1 MLWRNT
7 NSKTFCISSLY
18 MSSTLL
24 AKLKVK
30 PVPKQKSVVAVGLA
44 KGEAA
49 ARQLVK
55 VATKIVDKTGQTERD
70 IGALRKRFAR
80 SSAVQ
85 DITQKGKEADQQV
98 VDEAQR
104 IREEIGT
111 PLEAIKEQT
120 SAPVDEPAPAVG
132 EAAPLGDE
140 APQAAEMSEQKP
152 EGEALPPRA
161 EEMKKT
167 AVAKVR
173 KRRILKVAQKE
184 KEEELKEEEKER
196 RKTRVSEGPLTQ
208 LRIGDTLISDR
219 LPEKSP
225 EVLIRA
231 SSYYMSNREFFIN
244 FITSLFRKYK
254 EQIDAESANVSC
266 ENRQVGEFTAL
277 AHQNLVR
284 DYLNIYTPYRGLL
297 LYHGL
302 GSGKTCTS
310 IGIAEGL
317 KSHKR
322 VLIMTPASLRA
333 NFYKELKKCGDPLFR
348 KNQYWEFVKTG
359 KNEDLI
365 RMISRAIS
373 LPSGFI
379 EKQGGAWLINV
390 QKPGNYASL
399 TAAQQRQLDQQ
410 LNEMIEAKYDFV
422 NYNGLRESSLAKLT
436 KNNTINPFD
445 NKVII
450 IEEAHNFVGRIA
462 NKISRKETKSLSY
475 ALYQLLMSAQNA
487 RIVMLTGTPVVNY
500 PNELGIMFN
509 ILRGYIRAFIFKLN
523 ILSERRI
530 NEAELMNILGP
541 IATTDY
547 IQYNPSNTT
556 LTITRNPFGFVSVN
570 KKGVYQGVSANERGE
585 IDDDSFVK
593 IVASTLLKN
602 DIKVVGKTVVREY
615 KALPDELTEF
625 KNYFIDEDALGKS
638 GSSSNL
644 KNVVLFQRRIL
655 GLPSYFRS
663 AQEKLLPR
671 YSKAINFHVD
681 LIPMSDYQ
689 FALYEAARKQ
699 ERKLE
704 ERSRRKQRKDQ
715 KGSEVFEETV
725 STYRIFSRAF
735 CNFVFPEAIPRPMP
749 GKGLDVKGA
758 IEAGADEDYMDAKS
772 VDEREENPDGLFNA
786 EDREEQAEIDK
797 RLNRLAYEQN
807 IKDTLRELEENRD
820 KYLTPEALETYS
832 PKFLAILENVKSKDN
847 IGNNLIYSQFRTLE
861 GIGVLKLVLETNGF
875 VEFKIARNAAGV
887 WDLAIK
893 EEDLE
898 AQKPMLALY
907 TGTEEDEEKE
917 IIRNVYNSEWQ
928 LIPRNIRE
936 KLVAAGYENNHMGQ
950 LIKVLMITASGAEGI
965 DLKNVRY
972 VHLTEP
978 YWHPVRLEQVIGR
991 AVRICSHADLPEN
1004 LRTVDVYLYL
1014 MKLSEKQLSEKV
1026 SYDLRIKDRSKADNL
1041 TPFTSDQAIYE
1052 IASFKE
1058 EINQELLKAVKEA
1071 SVDCVIHSKAGAKEG
1086 LKCFTF
1092 GNPSVDSFS
1101 TTPSISNDES
1111 DSIAAANKVKIT
1123 WKAKTVTVQGVK
1135 YALREDTNELYD
1147 IDSLKA
1153 NNPVKVGNLE
1163 KEGRRYKITWV

>member
-1 MLWRNT
+1 
-7 NSKTFCISSLY
+7 
-18 MSSTLL
+18 MSSALL

-30 PVPKQKSVVAVGLA
+30 PVPKQKSIVAVGLA

-49 ARQLVK
+49 ARQIVK
-55 VATKIVDKTGQTERD
+55 MTTKIVDKTGQTERD
-70 IGALRKRFAR
+70 IDAIRKRFAK
-80 SSAVQ
+80 ATLVK
-85 DITQKGKEADQQV
+85 DITQRGRESEQKMS
-98 VDEAQR
+98 DEGEK
-104 IREEIGT
+104 IREELNKLTLPSFKSEEDPEVKPESTQELPIET
-111 PLEAIKEQT
+111 Q
-120 SAPVDEPAPAVG
+120 
-132 EAAPLGDE
+132 
-140 APQAAEMSEQKP
+140 SEQDLPDIDSEPKP
-152 EGEALPPRA
+152 ELEPLPLKA
-161 EEMKKT
+161 EEMKK
-167 AVAKVR
+167 AAIIKV
-173 KRRILKVAQKE
+173 KRSRRLRIVEKE
-184 KEEELKEEEKER
+184 KEAAEKEDLMKK
-196 RKTRVSEGPLTQ
+196 RKIRVSEGPLTQ

-219 LPEKSP
+219 LPERTP

-231 SSYYMSNREFFIN
+231 SSYYMSNREFFVN

-254 EQIDAESANVSC
+254 QQIESETANISC
-266 ENRQVGEFTAL
+266 DSRQAGEFTAL

-348 KNQYWEFVKTG
+348 KNQFWEFVKTG

-365 RMISRAIS
+365 SIISRAIG
-373 LPSGFI
+373 LPTVFI
-379 EKQGGAWLINV
+379 EKQGGAWLVNI
-390 QKPGNYASL
+390 QKPGNYSSL

-410 LNEMIEAKYDFV
+410 LNEMIEAKYDFI
-422 NYNGLRESSLAKLT
+422 NYNGLRESHLAKLT

-445 NKVII
+445 DKVII

-462 NKISRKETKSLSY
+462 NKISSKKLKSLSY
-475 ALYQLLMSAQNA
+475 TLYQLLMSAKNA

-509 ILRGYIRAFIFKLN
+509 ILRGYIKAFIFKLN
-523 ILSERRI
+523 VLSERRI
-530 NEAELMNILGP
+530 NEAEIINILGN
-541 IATTDY
+541 ISTSDY

-570 KKGVYQGVSANERGE
+570 KKGTYQGVSTNERGE
-585 IDDDSFVK
+585 IDDDSFLK
-593 IVASTLLKN
+593 IIASTLLKN
-602 DIKVVGKTVVREY
+602 DIQMAGKTVVREY

-625 KNYFIDEDALGKS
+625 KNYFIDEEALGKS
-638 GSSSNL
+638 GSSSNI
-644 KNVVLFQRRIL
+644 KNVALFQRRIL

-689 FALYEAARKQ
+689 FSTYEAARKQ

-704 ERSRRKQRKDQ
+704 ESNAKKRRRGQKNKD
-715 KGSEVFEETV
+715 VYEESV

-735 CNFVFPEAIPRPMP
+735 CNFVFPEEIPRPMP

-758 IEAGADEDYMDAKS
+758 IEAGADEDDIDAKS
-772 VDEREENPDGLFNA
+772 IDEREANPDGLFTA
-786 EDREEQAEIDK
+786 EDRQEQAEIEK
-797 RLNRLAYEQN
+797 RLDRLAYDQQ
-807 IKDTLRELEENRD
+807 IKETLRDLEENRD
-820 KYLTPEALETYS
+820 KYLTPNALETYS
-832 PKFLAILENVKSKDN
+832 PKFLTILENIKSSEN
-847 IGNNLIYSQFRTLE
+847 IGCNLVYSQFRTLE
-861 GIGVLKLVLETNGF
+861 GVGVLKLVLETNGF
-875 VEFKIARNAAGV
+875 AHFKIARNEAGI
-887 WDLAIK
+887 WDISVNEA
-893 EEDLE
+893 DLE
-898 AQKPMLALY
+898 AKKPMLALY
-907 TGTEEDEEKE
+907 TGTEEEEEKE
-917 IIRNVYNSEWQ
+917 IIRNIFNSEWQ
-928 LIPRNIRE
+928 FVPRNIRE
-936 KLVAAGYENNHMGQ
+936 KLASAGYENNHVGQ

-1004 LRTVDVYLYL
+1004 LRTVEVYLYL
-1014 MKLSEKQLSEKV
+1014 MKLSEKQLSEKA

-1058 EINQELLKAVKEA
+1058 EINQELLKAVKE
-1071 SVDCVIHSKAGAKEG
+1071 SSIDCVIHSKAGTKEG

-1092 GNPSVDSFS
+1092 GNPSVNSFA
-1101 TTPSISNDES
+1101 TTPSISSDDS
-1111 DSIAAANKVKIT
+1111 DSVAAANKVKIT

-1153 NNPVKVGNLE
+1153 NNPVKVGTLE

>member
-1 MLWRNT
+1 MCEGVKLVSQNNNT
-7 NSKTFCISSLY
+7 KTFCIPSLY
-18 MSSTLL
+18 MSSSLL

-30 PVPKQKSVVAVGLA
+30 PIPKQRAIVAVGLA

-49 ARQLVK
+49 AKQLVK
-55 VATKIVDKTGQTERD
+55 LATRIEDKTGQTDRD

-80 SSAVQ
+80 SSVVQ
-85 DITQKGKEADQQV
+85 DITQRGKEARDKLV
-98 VDEAQR
+98 EEAER
-104 IREEIGT
+104 IKEEVSEIGRKT
-111 PLEAIKEQT
+111 YGEAMSSIE
-120 SAPVDEPAPAVG
+120 EAPAF
-132 EAAPLGDE
+132 
-140 APQAAEMSEQKP
+140 PQELEKP
-152 EGEALPPRA
+152 IEREPLPPRA
-161 EEMKKT
+161 EDMKKK
-167 AVAKVR
+167 AIGKVR
-173 KRRILKVAQKE
+173 KSRRLRIVQKE
-184 KEEELKEEEKER
+184 KESEQKEDEREE
-196 RKTRVSEGPLTQ
+196 RKKRISEGPITQ
-208 LRIGDTLISDR
+208 LRIGDALIVDR
-219 LPEKSP
+219 LPERRP

-244 FITSLFRKYK
+244 FITSLFREYK
-254 EQIDAESANVSC
+254 EQIDSESANVSC
-266 ENRQVGEFTAL
+266 ENRQTGEFTAL

-365 RMISRAIS
+365 SLISRAIG
-373 LPSGFI
+373 LPISFI
-379 EKQGGAWLINV
+379 EKQQGAWLVNV
-390 QKPGNYASL
+390 KKPGNYNTL
-399 TAAQQRQLDQQ
+399 TALQQRQLDQQ
-410 LNEMIEAKYDFV
+410 LNEMIEAKYDFI
-422 NYNGLRESSLAKLT
+422 NYNGLRETHLVKLT

-445 NKVII
+445 DKVII

-462 NKISRKETKSLSY
+462 NKIASKKTNSLSY
-475 ALYQLLMSAQNA
+475 NLYQLLMSAKNA
-487 RIVMLTGTPVVNY
+487 RVVMLTGTPVVNY

-509 ILRGYIRAFIFKLN
+509 ILRGYIKAFIFKLN
-523 ILSERRI
+523 VLSERRI
-530 NEAELMNILGP
+530 NENELIKILEP
-541 IATTDY
+541 VLTTDY
-547 IQYNPSNTT
+547 IQYNPSTTT

-593 IVASTLLKN
+593 IVASTLSKN
-602 DIKVVGKTVVREY
+602 DIKMTGRTIVREY
-615 KALPDELTEF
+615 KALPDDLTEF
-625 KNYFIDEDALGKS
+625 KNYFIDEESLGKV
-638 GSSSNL
+638 GTTSNL
-644 KNVVLFQRRIL
+644 KNVTLFQRRIL

-671 YSKAINFHVD
+671 YNKSVNFHVE

-704 ERSRRKQRKDQ
+704 ESNARRRRKAQ
-715 KGSEVFEETV
+715 KGSEIYEETV

-735 CNFVFPEAIPRPMP
+735 CNFVFPESLPRPMP
-749 GKGLDVKGA
+749 GKGYDVKGA
-758 IEAGADEDYMDAKS
+758 IEAGADEDYLDAKS
-772 VDEREENPDGLFNA
+772 VDEREENPDGLFNV
-786 EDREEQAEIDK
+786 EDRKEQEEIDK
-797 RLNRLAYEQN
+797 RLNRQEYEQQ

-820 KYLTPEALETYS
+820 KYLTPQALEIYS
-832 PKFLAILENVKSKDN
+832 PKFLSILENIKSREN

-875 VEFKIARNAAGV
+875 VEFRVVKNAAGI
-887 WDLAIK
+887 WDLAVR

-898 AQKPMLALY
+898 AKKPMLALY

-936 KLVAAGYENNHMGQ
+936 KLTAAGYEDNYLGQ

-1004 LRTVDVYLYL
+1004 LRTVDVNLYL
-1014 MKLSEKQLSEKV
+1014 MRLSEKQLSEKI
-1026 SYDLRIKDRSKADNL
+1026 SYDLRIKDRSKADNI

-1058 EINQELLKAVKEA
+1058 EVNQELLKAVKEA
-1071 SVDCVIHSKAGAKEG
+1071 SVDCVIHSKAGSKEG

-1092 GNPSVDSFS
+1092 GNPSVNTFA
-1101 TTPSISNDES
+1101 TTPSISNDET
-1111 DSIAAANKVKIT
+1111 DSIAEANKVRIT
-1123 WKAKTVTVQGVK
+1123 WKAKTITIQGVK

-1153 NNPVKVGNLE
+1153 SNPVKVGDLQ
-1163 KEGRRYKITWV
+1163 KEGRKYKVTWV